1 MALVVEQ
8 STVQK
13 VINPRK
19 QRNKSEIWSPR
30 NQSPISSLSEV
41 VQTNNS
47 EEVEECKSVVE
58 LGNKD
63 SRLITKL
70 EKIKVTSKRG
80 RPRKIKKE
88 RKINKYF
95 QIPERYKSSNVTPI
109 NTHGLS
115 GKELEAAQI
124 LETGELL
131 GLYPVSDR
139 NEMLKKI
146 QIRLLD

>member
-1 MALVVEQ
+1 M
-8 STVQK
+8 
-13 VINPRK
+13 INPRK
-19 QRNKSEIWSPR
+19 QRKKPEIWSPR
-30 NQSPISSLSEV
+30 NQSPISSMSEV

-47 EEVEECKSVVE
+47 EEVEECKSGVE

-80 RPRKIKKE
+80 RPRKIKE